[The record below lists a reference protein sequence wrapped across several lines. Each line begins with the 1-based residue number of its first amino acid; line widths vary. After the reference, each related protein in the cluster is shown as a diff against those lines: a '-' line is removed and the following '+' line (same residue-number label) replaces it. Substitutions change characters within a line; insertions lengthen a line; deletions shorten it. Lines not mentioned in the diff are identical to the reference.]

1 MARILIMDDDPNIHH
16 ILQAY
21 LQQDGHTVLQA
32 LNGEEGLQ
40 QEPEADLLIID
51 WMMPALSGLQVIET
65 LRQRDCSKPM
75 LLLTARAEEGDK
87 LQGLDAGADDYVV
100 KPFSPREVTARIRAL
115 ARRAGIREILEYG
128 TLAVKPASHQVWL
141 SGEEIQ
147 LSKLEFDLLSAF
159 LSTPGM
165 VWSRERL
172 LNRVWGSD
180 FPEMDRVVDVHVKNL
195 RKKLQDDPE
204 NPTFIETVRGVGYRL
219 KELVQG

>member
-128 TLAVKPASHQVWL
+128 TLTVRPTSHQVWL